1 MNTLSEP
8 ARRSPRL
15 AKLVPHLRRSDRIA
29 QAKAIARAEQD
40 ERAYRRSDPIAQ
52 AKAIARAE
60 QDERAYR
67 RSDRIAQAKAAAQA
81 EQAVRAETAAARA
94 EAPLRRSVRI
104 NKPSDDNTVLRWQ
117 AFLKEIQAENT
128 IEDSDYEDCD
138 NDRDSEYDDYD
149 YEVYKN

>member
-1 MNTLSEP
+1 MSRKSPRLAAMNTLAEP

-15 AKLVPHLRRSDRIA
+15 AKLAPSPVTVQVRRSERIA
-29 QAKAIARAEQD
+29 QK
-40 ERAYRRSDPIAQ
+40 
-52 AKAIARAE
+52 ARAE

-81 EQAVRAETAAARA
+81 EQAERAETAAARA

-104 NKPSDDNTVLRWQ
+104 NKPSDGNTVLRWQ
-117 AFLKEIQAENT
+117 AFVKEIMAENT
-128 IEDSDYEDCD
+128 IEDDSEYEDCSD
-138 NDRDSEYDDYD
+138 YDDYDDYD